1 MHDRPSKSGT
11 SAAAQS
17 RPPKNASRR
26 ADDVEF
32 SFEIGSGLLAEVR
45 RLQSLLAERDKTIQ
59 DLKEEKDDLDKTLE
73 TLRGTLRQQEQQSN
87 TLREENWNLEVTVQD
102 LRNALAA
109 HRESKLEVEVK
120 KLNRHLTS
128 MQDHFDQFKNEA
140 EILQTHLEELKV
152 TRETDI
158 AQARTV
164 V

>member
-1 MHDRPSKSGT
+1 MQDRPSKAGT

-17 RPPKNASRR
+17 RRAQNAASR

-59 DLKEEKDDLDKTLE
+59 DLKEEKDDLDRTLE
-73 TLRGTLRQQEQQSN
+73 NLRGTLRQQEQQAD
-87 TLREENWNLEVTVQD
+87 TLKEENWNLEVLVQD
-102 LRNALAA
+102 LRNTHAA
-109 HRESKLEVEVK
+109 HRESKLEIEVK

-128 MQDHFDQFKNEA
+128 MQDQFDQFKNEA
-140 EILQTHLEELKV
+140 EILQTHLEEFSAN
-152 TRETDI
+152 RETDI
-158 AQARTV
+158 AQVKRV